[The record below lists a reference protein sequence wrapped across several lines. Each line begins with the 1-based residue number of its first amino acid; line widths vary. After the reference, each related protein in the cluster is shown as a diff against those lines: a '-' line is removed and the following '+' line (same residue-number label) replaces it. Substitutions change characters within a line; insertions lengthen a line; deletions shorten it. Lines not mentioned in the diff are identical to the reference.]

1 MNEERILSV
10 ALALDEIY
18 QNEFGGKDRGR
29 FLVDR
34 EHLKQL
40 LGVSRLHR
48 EVIQALSDAC
58 LDLGMVMIDMDDRYG
73 FAERRFVEKWRKL
86 PTRLVEERVNELD
99 SESVDDEF
107 LETTDRENLEDDA
120 NDIK

>member
-1 MNEERILSV
+1 MNEGRILSA

-40 LGVSRLHR
+40 LGVPRLHP
-48 EVIQALSDAC
+48 EAIQALSDAC

-99 SESVDDEF
+99 SESVDDEL
-107 LETTDRENLEDDA
+107 LEATDRENLEDDA
-120 NDIK
+120 NDIR